1 MEVLAVLEK
10 KITTLVGH
18 VKKLQAEGE
27 ALKKEVASL
36 KKENTSLKAETESLL
51 AKLKVSEGKDA
62 DQREQTKNMV
72 DLLIKDID
80 VLLNKEHQ
88 L

>member
-10 KITTLVGH
+10 KLTTLVGH
-18 VKKLQAEGE
+18 VKKLQAEGDM
-27 ALKKEVASL
+27 LKKELSTL
-36 KKENTSLKAETESLL
+36 KKENAALKAESESLS

-62 DQREQTKNMV
+62 DQREQTKCMV
-72 DLLIKDID
+72 DSLIKDID